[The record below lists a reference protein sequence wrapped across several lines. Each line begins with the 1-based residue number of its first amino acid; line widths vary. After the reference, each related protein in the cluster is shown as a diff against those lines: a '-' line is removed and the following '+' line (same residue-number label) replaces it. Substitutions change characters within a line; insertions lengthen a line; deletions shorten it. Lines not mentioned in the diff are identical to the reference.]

1 MRKIP
6 DCTIEI
12 LYALEMV
19 FYAKLSGNSGR
30 PTRLFET
37 DDEMPM
43 RLLFLAILVSITI
56 METADETIVFLNFC
70 DLFTLGLR
78 V

>member
-1 MRKIP
+1 MSKIP

-12 LYALEMV
+12 LYALEMI

-37 DDEMPM
+37 NDEMPV
-43 RLLFLAILVSITI
+43 RLFSLTILVSVTI